1 MIKNMFWGR
10 EIEDWEDIYSLMVFR
25 EIPVKSFTDLL
36 AWNAPASPQDCV
48 NLAFDLAEARA
59 MNYDIPV
66 RSWVY
71 NILVNDKRD
80 HTKVENAPLM
90 VDEA

>member
-36 AWNAPASPQDCV
+36 AWNAPASPPR
-48 NLAFDLAEARA
+48 LR
-59 MNYDIPV
+59 
-66 RSWVY
+66 
-71 NILVNDKRD
+71 
-80 HTKVENAPLM
+80 
-90 VDEA
+90 